1 MKFFTF
7 APMSAVTSKTFFP
20 AFFKTQGLLWGFI
33 LLGLFFDSKYMLQW
47 IEEPQWISNLLM
59 FIGYGIVLW
68 RVSPRLREQMIT
80 ATIIGIIGEYLLS
93 VGLGMYIYR
102 LGNVPHYVPPGH
114 ALMYV
119 GVLFFTKTIYAKQ
132 NRALLEKVLTAFA
145 LIYGTAFLIFKN
157 DYFGF
162 ILTVA
167 TIWTLRSKPRERL
180 FYLTMYLAVAYL
192 EIVGTH
198 YQCWRW
204 PSTFLGD
211 WTSLPSANP
220 PSGISFFY
228 FSLDLGCLWLYKQRH
243 KIAWKRMKR
252 IRKLRLETTSS

>member
-1 MKFFTF
+1 
-7 APMSAVTSKTFFP
+7 MSAATSKTFVP
-20 AFFKTQGLLWGFI
+20 AFLKTLGLLWGFI
-33 LLGLFFDSKYMLQW
+33 LFGLFFDSKYMLQW
-47 IEEPQWISNLLM
+47 IDQPQWISNVLM

-93 VGLGMYIYR
+93 VGLGMYTYR

-114 ALMYV
+114 ALMYI

-132 NRALLEKVLTAFA
+132 NRAILEKVLTVFA
-145 LIYGTAFLIFKN
+145 IAYGTAFLIFKN

-167 TIWTLRSKPRERL
+167 TLWVLRNKSRERL

-198 YQCWRW
+198 YLCWRW
-204 PSTFLGD
+204 PATFLGD
-211 WTSLPSANP
+211 WTPLPSANP

-243 KIAWKRMKR
+243 KVAWKRMKT
-252 IRKLRLETTSS
+252 IRAIRQQA